1 MLRTGLFAASI
12 GPWLLLASLYNINI
26 LVRVRLSPALAPICG
41 IPKTGLPFVKRVPFL
56 NHAGEPDFGN
66 MPEIVF
72 VLATALLVWFTFTYT
87 G

>member
-1 MLRTGLFAASI
+1 VAVAGLTLQHQHSRACAAKAGARTDLRH
-12 GPWLLLASLYNINI
+12 
-26 LVRVRLSPALAPICG
+26 
-41 IPKTGLPFVKRVPFL
+41 PKTGLPFVKRVPFL

-66 MPEIVF
+66 MTEIVF